1 VRTTLKTKL
10 STCVLLTAV
19 TGLTTGLIGCA
30 GQSDDQLTA
39 EKLEQLI
46 DRVDRLEYAFAPTE
60 ANAQAYTRGE
70 TVSGVELPGRLA
82 FDAAYIDESL
92 TLIPLA
98 QDIAQ
103 SGNPVQQQAAR
114 SILASIYTDEAGYL
128 INAADRVF
136 QQQSGRF
143 SSLRTHARNA
153 EQILAHNAALAGDG
167 AVIIDTIQT
176 GQTGT
181 GMTVDGIRQLSEQVD
196 AAQAAY
202 TEATN
207 KLAQTRETIDEL
219 RDEVLE
225 YESLDLQLTNEA
237 NASSSDARFPKLEK
251 ATEAMA
257 QAARAEAKADRLAT
271 DAEVLENQAELA
283 QTRRQAN
290 EAVISELE
298 GKIEQIRAER
308 KLVADKLAEL
318 EADRQAALK
327 ALAEAYNEMD
337 AMMQVGGF
345 DRMAKATE
353 KIESAGE
360 ALAAANQSRRRE
372 LRQMGLYTLHARSL
386 HQQGLAARTY
396 AAMLST
402 LAASGPET
410 LGSGLHEAITT
421 RIEQMNALEASV
433 KEAAA
438 ELQTEAE
445 PTVSAMGGLD
455 AESTKGQTASR
466 LVELYRSLLD
476 AVS

>member
-1 VRTTLKTKL
+1 MRTTLKTKL
-10 STCVLLTAV
+10 STCVLITAM
-19 TGLTTGLIGCA
+19 TGLIGCA
-30 GQSDDQLTA
+30 EQTADQLTG

-46 DRVDRLEYAFAPTE
+46 DRMDKLEYAFAPTKD
-60 ANAQAYTRGE
+60 NAQAYTRGE
-70 TVSGVELPGRLA
+70 TVNGVELPGRIA
-82 FDAAYIDESL
+82 FDAAYVDESL

-103 SGNPVQQQAAR
+103 SGNAVQQQAAQ

-143 SSLRTHARNA
+143 ASLRSRAGLA
-153 EQILAHNAALAGDG
+153 KQVLAHNKALAGDG
-167 AVIIDTIQT
+167 AVIIDTIRT
-176 GQTGT
+176 GETGT
-181 GMTVDGIRQLSEQVD
+181 GTTVDGIRQLSEQVD

-207 KLAQTRETIDEL
+207 KLAQAREKIEEL
-219 RDEVLE
+219 REEALE
-225 YESLDLQLTNEA
+225 YESLDRQLTNEA
-237 NASSSDARFPKLEK
+237 NASSSEERFPKLEK
-251 ATEAMA
+251 AAEAMT
-257 QAARAEAKADRLAT
+257 QGARAEAEANRLAT
-271 DAEVLENQAELA
+271 DAELLENQAELA
-283 QTRRQAN
+283 QTREQAN
-290 EAVISELE
+290 QAVISELE
-298 GKIEQIRAER
+298 SKIEQIRAER
-308 KLVADKLAEL
+308 ELVAGKLAEL
-318 EADRQAALK
+318 DADRQAALK
-327 ALAEAYNEMD
+327 ALAQAYNEMD

-353 KIESAGE
+353 KLEAAGE
-360 ALAAANQSRRRE
+360 AIAAANLSRSGE

-421 RIEQMNALEASV
+421 RIEQMDALEASV
-433 KEAAA
+433 KESAA
-438 ELQTEAE
+438 ELKTQAE
-445 PTVSAMGGLD
+445 PTVSVMGGLD
-455 AESTKGQTASR
+455 AESSAGQTASR